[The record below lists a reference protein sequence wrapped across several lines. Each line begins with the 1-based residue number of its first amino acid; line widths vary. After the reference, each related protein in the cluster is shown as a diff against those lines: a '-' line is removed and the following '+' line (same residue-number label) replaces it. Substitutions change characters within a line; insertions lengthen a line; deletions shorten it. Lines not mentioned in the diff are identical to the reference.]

1 MQELALEVTAD
12 VLAEVRKAKSQAQR
26 PMRAPVARL
35 LVRDTPERLQALA
48 LGAEDLRQAGAI
60 ERLETEPARS

>member
-1 MQELALEVTAD
+1 M
-12 VLAEVRKAKSQAQR
+12 RKAKSQAQR

-60 ERLETEPARS
+60 EVLETEVAEELTVEVQFAEESTG